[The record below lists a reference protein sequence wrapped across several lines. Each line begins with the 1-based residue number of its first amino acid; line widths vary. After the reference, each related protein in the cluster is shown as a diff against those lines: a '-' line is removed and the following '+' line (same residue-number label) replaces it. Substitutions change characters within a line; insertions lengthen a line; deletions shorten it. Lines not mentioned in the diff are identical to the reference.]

1 MKADRQVSEYETA
14 ETGQSE
20 NKRPFVNTG
29 LKAHMTA
36 FIIVNAFLVVAWKLS
51 EVEYPWFLWVL
62 AGWGVGL
69 AFHIF
74 GRSLMH
80 AARQ

>member
-1 MKADRQVSEYETA
+1 MKRDFQVSEYEKADTM
-14 ETGQSE
+14 QIE

-29 LKAHMTA
+29 LRAHIAA
-36 FIIVNAFLVVAWKLS
+36 FVIVNTFLVVAWKLS
-51 EVEYPWFLWVL
+51 EVSYPWFLWVL

-74 GRSLMH
+74 GRSLAY
-80 AARQ
+80 AAKH